1 MFYSVLTHRDFD
13 NERLTN
19 LAFWYLIPL
28 TIIFLVQLLLNAHG
42 FPVWSFKLLI
52 FLMQEFGYDRGNHN
66 VNLLKEIAWINK
78 HFILIL

>member
-19 LAFWYLIPL
+19 LAFLYLIPL

-42 FPVWSFKLLI
+42 FPV
-52 FLMQEFGYDRGNHN
+52 
-66 VNLLKEIAWINK
+66 
-78 HFILIL
+78 

>member
-28 TIIFLVQLLLNAHG
+28 TIIFQVQLLLNVHG
-42 FPVWSFKLLI
+42 FPVWLFELLI

-66 VNLLKEIAWINK
+66 VRLLKELAWINK